1 MLGIFLVNFVEV
13 FLCFYVKDEYYF
25 IFNSFILMSI
35 VNSSFFEKN
44 IMKKNIFP
52 NFNDF
57 IQNIHIFKKYC
68 FYLIVLMIGCFNLIM
83 NKKILLIMILNIT
96 YFIYNS
102 KMLSFNKIL
111 NFIEDF
117 NEYFMNIFFDSFNLN
132 LNRNPDLSFY
142 K

>member
-1 MLGIFLVNFVEV
+1 MLGIFLVNIVEI

-35 VNSSFFEKN
+35 INSSFFEKN
-44 IMKKNIFP
+44 ISKKNIFP

-57 IQNIHIFKKYC
+57 IKNIHIFKKYSL
-68 FYLIVLMIGCFNLIM
+68 YLIVLIIGCFSLIM
-83 NKKILLIMILNIT
+83 NKKILLMMIINIT

-117 NEYFMNIFFDSFNLN
+117 NEYFINIFFDSFNLN
-132 LNRNPDLSFY
+132 LNRNPDLSYY

>member
-44 IMKKNIFP
+44 IMKKNIFL

-57 IQNIHIFKKYC
+57 IQNIHIFKKYS
-68 FYLIVLMIGCFNLIM
+68 FYLIVLMIGCFNLII
-83 NKKILLIMILNIT
+83 NKKILLIMIINIT